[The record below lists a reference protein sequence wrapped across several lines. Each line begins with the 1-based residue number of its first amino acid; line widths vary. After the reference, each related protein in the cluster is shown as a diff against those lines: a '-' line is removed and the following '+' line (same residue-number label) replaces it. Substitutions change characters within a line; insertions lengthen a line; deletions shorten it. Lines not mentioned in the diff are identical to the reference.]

1 MMSRKSAG
9 FDSKEEAWKYIKV
22 HHRGSKL
29 YLNRVDFLQRQS
41 FTMKR
46 YKHSIK
52 HSKAGSGKGC
62 HLASLQGYTHT
73 HTQAPT
79 HTGTHWGWFV
89 GAKMDGNKPQELS
102 QCGCILISVLPMGK
116 LYPRPTN
123 RCMWVENAYTKSP
136 SPPHVAH
143 HRSYVYACLYLIAK
157 CIHGDW
163 IGKLN
168 LEIFYL
174 CPVSRSWSSVM
185 WVEHW
190 AGL

>member
-1 MMSRKSAG
+1 
-9 FDSKEEAWKYIKV
+9 
-22 HHRGSKL
+22 
-29 YLNRVDFLQRQS
+29 
-41 FTMKR
+41 
-46 YKHSIK
+46 
-52 HSKAGSGKGC
+52 
-62 HLASLQGYTHT
+62 
-73 HTQAPT
+73 
-79 HTGTHWGWFV
+79 
-89 GAKMDGNKPQELS
+89 MDGNKPQELS

-123 RCMWVENAYTKSP
+123 RCMWVENACTKSP

-174 CPVSRSWSSVM
+174 CPVSRS
-185 WVEHW
+185 
-190 AGL
+190 

>member
-1 MMSRKSAG
+1 MSSCNHC
-9 FDSKEEAWKYIKV
+9 KV
-22 HHRGSKL
+22 
-29 YLNRVDFLQRQS
+29 
-41 FTMKR
+41 
-46 YKHSIK
+46 
-52 HSKAGSGKGC
+52 AP
-62 HLASLQGYTHT
+62 T
-73 HTQAPT
+73 HTQPPT
-79 HTGTHWGWFV
+79 HTGTHWVWFV

-163 IGKLN
+163 IGNWIWKY
-168 LEIFYL
+168 FT
-174 CPVSRSWSSVM
+174 SVQCLVVDHR
-185 WVEHW
+185 WCEWNSEQDFKHS
-190 AGL
+190 AGIKCGVCTKRI